1 MILLV
6 YSPEWSSDQA
16 LGNGISAWRPKND
29 DPAPWISIKLK
40 EKYRIQAIQG
50 KILIISTVSSKI
62 TSSYLLSVI
71 ITSGNSRTLIS
82 TSGQSNQVRV
92 QVEKFKL

>member
-6 YSPEWSSDQA
+6 YSPKWSSDQA

-62 TSSYLLSVI
+62 TSFYLLSVI

>member
-16 LGNGISAWRPKND
+16 LGNGISAWRPTND

-50 KILIISTVSSKI
+50 KISNISTVASKI
-62 TSSYLLSVI
+62 TSFYLLSVI
-71 ITSGNSRTLIS
+71 RTSGNSRTLIS
-82 TSGQSNQVRV
+82 TSVQSSQ
-92 QVEKFKL
+92 EFKLKS